1 MHRPRSRQELDYE
14 LRARQTD
21 RYAAVA
27 ETAVRAFA
35 LVAVFGFIYLTANT
49 LAGKVTWAQIG
60 VNLLAQAT
68 VSETVAWI
76 FGLCGTLYGLRQKK
90 LRRDTIQTQSGRIIE
105 LEQRLDPKRSS
116 SKLSERGT
124 TRPEDVRI

>member
-1 MHRPRSRQELDYE
+1 MPRPRSRQELDHE
-14 LRARQTD
+14 LRARKTD

-27 ETAVRAFA
+27 ETAVRGGA

-49 LAGKVTWAQIG
+49 LAGKVTLAQIG
-60 VNLLAQAT
+60 VNLFAQAT

-76 FGLCGTLYGLRQKK
+76 FGLCGTLYGLRQQK

-105 LEQRLDPKRSS
+105 LETRHDPERSS

-124 TRPEDVRI
+124 THAEDLRR